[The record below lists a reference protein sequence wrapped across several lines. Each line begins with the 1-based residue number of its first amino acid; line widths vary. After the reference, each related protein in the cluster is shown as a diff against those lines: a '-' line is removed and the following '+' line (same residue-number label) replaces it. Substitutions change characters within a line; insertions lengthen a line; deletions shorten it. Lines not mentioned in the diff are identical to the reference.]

1 MTNTVTEYPPFKYK
15 GKIDYSKRKSFL
27 SRKIVNYFQEI
38 RHEDFTCFGEI
49 LDKYCEIGMSKLYVK
64 KVMEELTGG
73 TIKIRPNTIDEAI
86 KVEMAQNRTKFYFHA
101 RTKNNPFHLNR
112 GLIRKTAGTTH
123 LSTQSVQFACLECK
137 HQFTNEIHVTKKGFI
152 GLRKRICPKCSR
164 QSTLAASFVFQDKK
178 VYKMIIDRKERFVT
192 EEKSEFGA

>member
-1 MTNTVTEYPPFKYK
+1 MTTTITQHIPFKYK
-15 GKIDYSKRKSFL
+15 GKIDYSTRKSFL
-27 SRKIVNYFQEI
+27 SRRIINYFREI
-38 RHEDFTCFGEI
+38 RHENFSCFGEI

-64 KVMEELTGG
+64 KAIEKLTGG
-73 TIKIRPNTIDEAI
+73 TISIRSNTLDEAI
-86 KVEMAQNRTKFYFHA
+86 KAEMAQNRTNFYFHA

-112 GLIRKTAGTTH
+112 GIIRKTTH
-123 LSTQSVQFACLECK
+123 LSTNSVQFACLECQ

-164 QSTLAASFVFQDKK
+164 KSTLAASFVFQDKK

-192 EEKSEFGA
+192 EEKKSH